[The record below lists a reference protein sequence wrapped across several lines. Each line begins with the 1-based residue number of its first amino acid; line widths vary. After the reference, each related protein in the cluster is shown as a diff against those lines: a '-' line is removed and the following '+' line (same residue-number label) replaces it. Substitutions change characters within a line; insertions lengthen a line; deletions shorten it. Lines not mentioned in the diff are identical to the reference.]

1 MTEWLDKLLRI
12 IEGPGPFEEST
23 KKQAMIRLIP
33 AFKMGVHYREISPD
47 EGKRRWRYQLLRPL
61 RIELDLPLRDV
72 ISFRDRD
79 GREWAFLDGN
89 RLEISSRYTWNGCSP
104 KRWVPIAGWIG
115 TPDTPRNTLAS
126 CVHDVLCQFR
136 DCQHFPLSREMVDL
150 CFREILEKSRFMFA
164 GTFWGAVAD
173 AGWIFKTPPD
183 GSHSVLIPRAEEV
196 A

>member
-1 MTEWLDKLLRI
+1 
-12 IEGPGPFEEST
+12 
-23 KKQAMIRLIP
+23 MIRVIP
-33 AFKMGVHYREISPD
+33 AFKDGTHYRELSPE
-47 EGKRRWRYQLLRPL
+47 EGKRRWRYQLTRSL
-61 RIELDLPLRDV
+61 RIELDLPLVEV

-79 GREWAFLDGN
+79 SREWALLD
-89 RLEISSRYTWNGCSP
+89 RRWLEIAAGFTWNGCSP
-104 KRWVPIAGWIG
+104 KLWVPVAGWIG

-126 CVHDVLCQFR
+126 CVHDCLCQFR
-136 DCQHFPLSREMVDL
+136 DTDHFPLSREMVDL

-183 GSHSVLIPRAEEV
+183 GSHSVLIPRAVEV